1 MAFDPSNVDVEHFL
15 ESLGIENITK
25 ATQHEM
31 RFSCPY
37 PNHAGGDESPSAY
50 MNIDTSQFYC
60 HGCKEKGDA
69 VSFAAFVLQ
78 VSPLEAIRNLRQAY
92 QPGGLD
98 PDAVSMQEIWRKH
111 KAKLA
116 EEDPAQPILDESELE
131 SREIDWA
138 DAWCTYDQTG
148 SAYPCDYMFERGFT
162 PEAMMDH
169 HIGWDMSSGRF
180 TIPVRDIDCNLIGF
194 KARTMDPNRKPK
206 YLVLGDKE
214 GERPRYGF
222 SRYYPSR
229 VVYAAHLITEELKT
243 PLVVCEGEFNAIA
256 TMQKTDYPAV
266 AINGSHFH
274 HTHAKIIKRVAGED
288 GIILFLDEDSAG
300 LDCMWGRWDSQGR
313 WHPGIVEML
322 SPFMPVRV
330 ISGHDKD
337 AADLDGDDI
346 LRLLEDSVGWLVAK
360 RSLGR

>member
-15 ESLGIENITK
+15 EALGLENITK

-69 VSFAAFVLQ
+69 ISFASYVLQ
-78 VSPLEAIRNLRQAY
+78 ISPLEAIRNLRQAY
-92 QPGGLD
+92 QPGGIN
-98 PDAVSMQEIWRKH
+98 PDAISMVDVWNKFQ
-111 KAKLA
+111 AKRN
-116 EEDPAQPILDESELE
+116 EGGIIQPILDETQLE
-131 SREIDWA
+131 SREIDWC
-138 DAWCTYDQTG
+138 DAWCVYDQTQG
-148 SAYPCDYMFERGFT
+148 GGYPCNYMFDRGFT

-169 HIGWDMSSGRF
+169 QIGWDMLSGRF
-180 TIPVRDIDCNLIGF
+180 TISVRDIDCNLIGF
-194 KARTMDPNRKPK
+194 KARAIDDRKPK

-214 GERPRYGF
+214 GEGNRYGF

-229 VVYAAHLITEELKT
+229 VVYAAHRITEEPEA

-274 HTHAKIIKRVAGED
+274 ATHAKIIRRVAGEE
-288 GIILFLDEDSAG
+288 GIILFLDEDDAG

-313 WHPGIVEML
+313 WNAGIVEML

-330 ISGHDKD
+330 IRGHESD
-337 AADLDGDDI
+337 AADLPGDAI
-346 LRLLEDSVGWLVAK
+346 EQLLEDSQPWLLAK
-360 RSLGR
+360 RALSR